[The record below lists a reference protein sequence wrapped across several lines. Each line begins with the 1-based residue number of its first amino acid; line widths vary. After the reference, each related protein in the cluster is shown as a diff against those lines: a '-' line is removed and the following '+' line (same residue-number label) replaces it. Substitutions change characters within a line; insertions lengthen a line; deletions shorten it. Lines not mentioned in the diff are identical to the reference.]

1 MKTAT
6 ALIQSTTMMSSLAT
20 VVARS
25 TTAAAFVARSSR
37 SFTSATALR
46 AAKAGQ
52 AEVVLVGCGAPNR
65 GTIVYQRDPKDVGVA
80 RVSTS
85 WCANRGRSCV

>member
-1 MKTAT
+1 
-6 ALIQSTTMMSSLAT
+6 MMSSLAT

-25 TTAAAFVARSSR
+25 TTAAAFVARSSSR
-37 SFTSATALR
+37 TFTTATALR

-85 WCANRGRSCV
+85 WCANRGKSCV